1 MQDVKL
7 KLAAEKWGGKNHAH
21 ADRVT
26 KFTQKAISELN
37 FKQLSVEKLLAPPPA
52 HRTNSQEE
60 DAAMQ
65 S

>member
-52 HRTNSQEE
+52 HRTNS
-60 DAAMQ
+60 
-65 S
+65 